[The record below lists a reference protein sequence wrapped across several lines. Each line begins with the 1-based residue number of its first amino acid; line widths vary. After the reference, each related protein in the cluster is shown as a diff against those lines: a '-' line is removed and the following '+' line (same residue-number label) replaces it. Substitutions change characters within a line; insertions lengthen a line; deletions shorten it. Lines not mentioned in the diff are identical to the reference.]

1 MRSRRQVIPA
11 PHSDKLMNTSA
22 CEHVMHHAASLQSTF
37 AGRVAVSTNGPIQPG
52 KLLRRDHLCGGPAFN
67 YRSPI
72 AEPIENRLTTRR
84 QLVNH
89 PVGAAGEIAL
99 QQAVGNELAM
109 NL

>member
-11 PHSDKLMNTSA
+11 PQSDKLMNTSA

-37 AGRVAVSTNGPIQPG
+37 AGRVAVSANRPFSSD
-52 KLLRRDHLCGGPAFN
+52 KLLRRDHLCGGPAFD

-72 AEPIENRLTTRR
+72 VEPIENRLTTRR

-99 QQAVGNELAM
+99 QQAVGNESAV